1 MKIIGLTGPSGAGK
15 STLCA
20 QFESYGIPC
29 INTDDIYHKLTSHS
43 SPCTLELKEKF
54 GDVIVNEDG
63 SLNRHA
69 LAEIVFKSENSKEY
83 IASLN
88 ATTHKYIWEET
99 NKLLTKYIEEGKR
112 AAVIDAPVLFSSKIF
127 IGACDMIVS
136 VLCDR
141 ATRLDRIVKRDS
153 ITNEQALDRM
163 NAQPSDEF
171 FIENSDY
178 YITNNGS
185 LNDMNSQ
192 LVTILAQ
199 EGIYVK

>member
-20 QFESYGIPC
+20 QFEAYGIPC
-29 INTDDIYHKLTSHS
+29 INTDEIYHNLTSYS

-54 GDVIVNEDG
+54 GEGILNENG
-63 SLNRHA
+63 SLNRAA
-69 LAEIVFKSENSKEY
+69 LAEIVFKSEDSKEK

-88 ATTHKYIWEET
+88 ATAHKYIWDET
-99 NKLLTKYIEEGKR
+99 NKLLTQYIDEGKR

-127 IGACDMIVS
+127 IGACDFIVS
-136 VLCDR
+136 VLCDSK
-141 ATRLDRIVKRDS
+141 TRLERILQRDS
-153 ITNEQALDRM
+153 ITDEQAIARM

-178 YITNNGS
+178 YITNDGT
-185 LNDMNSQ
+185 LEDMNAQ
-192 LVTILAQ
+192 LVTILSQ
-199 EGIYVK
+199 EGIYVE